1 MEIKMRIVL
10 ELDDFSVLRSRM
22 DLLLKIKEHYPNF
35 KVSMFAIPYDYE
47 YETSMLRIQRD
58 EALTK
63 IKENLEWIQIIPHG
77 LTHMPREFENADRQ
91 TMMMALASIDEAFKK
106 DGLPYEKGFKAPFW
120 LWNQD
125 VVDVLDE
132 QGWWGAQD
140 RNQPDNIRTKKFYE
154 YTHSIDEPF
163 WNAKQ
168 DVLKLHGHISLPS
181 SNNLEDCLMNIFK
194 LPSDTEFCYATEFL
208 ATNL

>member
-1 MEIKMRIVL
+1 MKVAL
-10 ELDDFSVLRSRM
+10 DLDDFSILRSRM

-35 KVSMFAIPYDYE
+35 KVSLFTIPFDYE
-47 YETSMLRIQRD
+47 YETNMSFRLQREAMLELIHQ
-58 EALTK
+58 
-63 IKENLEWIQIIPHG
+63 NLDWMQIIPHG
-77 LTHMPREFENADRQ
+77 LTHIPREFERADKE
-91 TMMMALASIDEAFKK
+91 TMRMALASIDEAFRK
-106 DGLPYEKGFKAPFW
+106 DGLPYEKGFKAPYW

-140 RNQPDNIRTKKFYE
+140 RNQPNNIRTRRFYE

-168 DVLKLHGHISLPS
+168 DVLKLHGHMTLPS
-181 SNNLEDCLMNIFK
+181 SNNLEDCILNLFK
-194 LPSDTEFCYATEFL
+194 LPTDVEWCFATDFIEE
-208 ATNL
+208 NK